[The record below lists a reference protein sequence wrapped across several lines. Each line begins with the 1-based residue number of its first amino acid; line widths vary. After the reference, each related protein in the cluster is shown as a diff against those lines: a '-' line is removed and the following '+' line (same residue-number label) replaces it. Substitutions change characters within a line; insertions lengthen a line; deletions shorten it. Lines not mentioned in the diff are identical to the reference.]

1 MDHILIENFNQV
13 LKEKELTIAFAESIT
28 AGMLCSSIASV
39 SGASSILKG
48 GLVTYDEKLKTKLLR
63 VQESTLEKFTA
74 ESLQTTI
81 EMALGLQQLDVG
93 ANINVA
99 ITGVASEPTNNYS
112 ITASVGDVFVAV
124 SFNNNMF
131 TEKFN
136 LRGERNEIR
145 EQAVEATLKFILKVI
160 A

>member
-63 VQESTLEKFTA
+63 VQESTLEKFII
-74 ESLQTTI
+74 S
-81 EMALGLQQLDVG
+81 
-93 ANINVA
+93 
-99 ITGVASEPTNNYS
+99 
-112 ITASVGDVFVAV
+112 
-124 SFNNNMF
+124 
-131 TEKFN
+131 
-136 LRGERNEIR
+136 R
-145 EQAVEATLKFILKVI
+145 
-160 A
+160 